1 LKVGLVLP
9 KAGQQATKN
18 IIHMAKTSEQ
28 EGLNSL
34 WAFER
39 PLWPLKLQTPYPATP
54 DGSLPIEY
62 QNIFDPIE
70 TLRRIETKIT
80 LRLYFRLIQ
89 ILQDRRQILM
99 HRICLLPVKVKGS
112 H

>member
-9 KAGQQATKN
+9 KAGQQATKD
-18 IIHMAKTSEQ
+18 IVHMAKTSEQ
-28 EGLNSL
+28 EGLKV
-34 WAFER
+34 FER
-39 PLWPLKLQTPYPATP
+39 TFVATKLQTPYPATP
-54 DGSLPIEY
+54 HGSLPREY

-70 TLRRIETKIT
+70 TLRQIETKTT

-89 ILQDRRQILM
+89 ILQDRRRNLM
-99 HRICLLPVKVKGS
+99 HRICLLPMKVKGS